1 MAEMSQ
7 EELLLEAFNLAMPKD
22 KKIDTS
28 KLGEALRSVGKRL
41 TNENIEALKKQADSE
56 CNGGVTFD
64 QFKKYVDEA
73 SKIEKTD
80 DEIEKAFKVFDNG
93 EKKGLINLATFKH
106 SIMTLGDKL
115 LPEQVEA
122 LFKAAGVDES
132 KEAVDYKVFMKL
144 LQANR

>member
-1 MAEMSQ
+1 
-7 EELLLEAFNLAMPKD
+7 MPKD

-115 LPEQVEA
+115 LPEQTFSRAKIHENYQYQVEA